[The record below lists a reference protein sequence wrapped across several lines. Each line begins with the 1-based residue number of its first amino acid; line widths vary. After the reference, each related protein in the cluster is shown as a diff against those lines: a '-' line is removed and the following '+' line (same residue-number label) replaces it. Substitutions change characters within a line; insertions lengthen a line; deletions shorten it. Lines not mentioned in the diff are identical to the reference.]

1 MTRVVCDVGQS
12 RRMETCGAEEPYE
25 GNLHVR
31 FCGGIGRVIADPTR
45 TADCLQPTLALRLS
59 AAADAQRSVAE
70 TQQLLTVYTYP
81 CTVKPMKRR
90 DLERA
95 LRQLGWYFLR
105 HGGKH
110 DVWTDGKREEAIPRH
125 TEIHDK
131 LAQAIL
137 RRVKGNS

>member
-1 MTRVVCDVGQS
+1 MERSTSRQGLELTRGPRQ
-12 RRMETCGAEEPYE
+12 RRLMLADSSFGVFASATRPLPGAAEP
-25 GNLHVR
+25 
-31 FCGGIGRVIADPTR
+31 
-45 TADCLQPTLALRLS
+45 
-59 AAADAQRSVAE
+59 QRSVSE
-70 TQQLLTVYTYP
+70 TQRLLTVYTYP

-90 DLERA
+90 DVERA

-137 RRVKGNS
+137 RRVKGSA

>member
-1 MTRVVCDVGQS
+1 MLDNKHRSKPPENHTYIILSGQN
-12 RRMETCGAEEPYE
+12 
-25 GNLHVR
+25 NLLIN
-31 FCGGIGRVIADPTR
+31 G
-45 TADCLQPTLALRLS
+45 
-59 AAADAQRSVAE
+59 SVAE
-70 TQQLLTVYTYP
+70 LQRLLTVYTYP

-137 RRVKGNS
+137 RRVKGSS

>member
-1 MTRVVCDVGQS
+1 MREGLRVA
-12 RRMETCGAEEPYE
+12 RLLR
-25 GNLHVR
+25 
-31 FCGGIGRVIADPTR
+31 GITS
-45 TADCLQPTLALRLS
+45 LTLACRRPPIASARSSLRLS
-59 AAADAQRSVAE
+59 AAPEAQRSVAE
-70 TQQLLTVYTYP
+70 IQRRLTVYTYP

-137 RRVKGNS
+137 RRVKGSS

>member
-1 MTRVVCDVGQS
+1 MS
-12 RRMETCGAEEPYE
+12 
-25 GNLHVR
+25 
-31 FCGGIGRVIADPTR
+31 
-45 TADCLQPTLALRLS
+45 CLTLACSRHRGARFVFNRRHAVPLPG
-59 AAADAQRSVAE
+59 AAEARRSVAE
-70 TQQLLTVYTYP
+70 IQRLLTVYTYP

-95 LRQLGWYFLR
+95 LRQLGWYFLC

-137 RRVKGNS
+137 RRVKGSS

>member
-1 MTRVVCDVGQS
+1 MV
-12 RRMETCGAEEPYE
+12 
-25 GNLHVR
+25 LHGYWQQLYGTVQ
-31 FCGGIGRVIADPTR
+31 CYTAGGR
-45 TADCLQPTLALRLS
+45 TIIS
-59 AAADAQRSVAE
+59 SVAE
-70 TQQLLTVYTYP
+70 TQRFLTVYTYP

-137 RRVKGNS
+137 RRVKGSS

>member
-1 MTRVVCDVGQS
+1 PPPSSTPQTVLCGYS
-12 RRMETCGAEEPYE
+12 RSLY
-25 GNLHVR
+25 
-31 FCGGIGRVIADPTR
+31 GIVPCSTISIYRIL
-45 TADCLQPTLALRLS
+45 C
-59 AAADAQRSVAE
+59 SVAE
-70 TQQLLTVYTYP
+70 TQRLLTVYTYP
-81 CTVKPMKRR
+81 CTVKPMKRC

-110 DVWTDGKREEAIPRH
+110 DVWTDGKREEAIPRP

-137 RRVKGNS
+137 RRVKGSA

>member
-1 MTRVVCDVGQS
+1 MVDLRVFWVDVATSSGTGFGKLTRVTSGV
-12 RRMETCGAEEPYE
+12 
-25 GNLHVR
+25 NLPA
-31 FCGGIGRVIADPTR
+31 IGSHYV
-45 TADCLQPTLALRLS
+45 
-59 AAADAQRSVAE
+59 SVAE
-70 TQQLLTVYTYP
+70 TQQLLTVYTYL
-81 CTVKPMKRR
+81 CTVKSMKRR

-137 RRVKGNS
+137 RRVKGSA

>member
-1 MTRVVCDVGQS
+1 MQ
-12 RRMETCGAEEPYE
+12 GA
-25 GNLHVR
+25 
-31 FCGGIGRVIADPTR
+31 
-45 TADCLQPTLALRLS
+45 
-59 AAADAQRSVAE
+59 RSVWKGGKTVKSYLSLLAE
-70 TQQLLTVYTYP
+70 IQRPLTVYTYP

-105 HGGKH
+105 HGGQH

-131 LAQAIL
+131 LARAIL
-137 RRVKGNS
+137 RRVKGRA

>member
-1 MTRVVCDVGQS
+1 V
-12 RRMETCGAEEPYE
+12 
-25 GNLHVR
+25 LHLTTACKR
-31 FCGGIGRVIADPTR
+31 PPIAYAP
-45 TADCLQPTLALRLS
+45 ASLRLS
-59 AAADAQRSVAE
+59 AAPEAQRSVAE
-70 TQQLLTVYTYP
+70 IQRLLTVYTYP

-110 DVWTDGKREEAIPRH
+110 DVWNDGKREEAIPRH

-137 RRVKGNS
+137 RRVKGSAYIYAIARTCL

>member
-1 MTRVVCDVGQS
+1 MLASRCVGTPAEPRS
-12 RRMETCGAEEPYE
+12 GAD
-25 GNLHVR
+25 R
-31 FCGGIGRVIADPTR
+31 
-45 TADCLQPTLALRLS
+45 LQLRLRS
-59 AAADAQRSVAE
+59 APPALPAAAHRQRSVAE
-70 TQQLLTVYTYP
+70 TQRLLTMYTYP

-137 RRVKGNS
+137 RRVKGSA

>member
-1 MTRVVCDVGQS
+1 MDGRLTRACS
-12 RRMETCGAEEPYE
+12 RRLPASAP
-25 GNLHVR
+25 
-31 FCGGIGRVIADPTR
+31 AS
-45 TADCLQPTLALRLS
+45 LRLPG
-59 AAADAQRSVAE
+59 AAEARRSVAE

-81 CTVKPMKRR
+81 CTVQSMKRR

-95 LRQLGWYFLR
+95 LRHLGWYFLR

-125 TEIHDK
+125 TEMHDK

-137 RRVKGNS
+137 RRVKGSS

>member
-1 MTRVVCDVGQS
+1 
-12 RRMETCGAEEPYE
+12 
-25 GNLHVR
+25 
-31 FCGGIGRVIADPTR
+31 
-45 TADCLQPTLALRLS
+45 
-59 AAADAQRSVAE
+59 
-70 TQQLLTVYTYP
+70 
-81 CTVKPMKRR
+81 MKRR

-95 LRQLGWYFLR
+95 LRQLGWQFLR

-137 RRVKGNS
+137 RRAKGSSLNLCDCTDVSIKTASFGSRKCLCSTP

>member
-1 MTRVVCDVGQS
+1 LHRGREYNRGTGCGKTARPGLYGGCRV
-12 RRMETCGAEEPYE
+12 T
-25 GNLHVR
+25 
-31 FCGGIGRVIADPTR
+31 GIPTVE
-45 TADCLQPTLALRLS
+45 
-59 AAADAQRSVAE
+59 VAE
-70 TQQLLTVYTYP
+70 TRRLLTVYTYP

-110 DVWTDGKREEAIPRH
+110 DVWTNGKREEAIPRH

-137 RRVKGNS
+137 RRVKGSS

>member
-1 MTRVVCDVGQS
+1 MRQS
-12 RRMETCGAEEPYE
+12 VHG
-25 GNLHVR
+25 
-31 FCGGIGRVIADPTR
+31 
-45 TADCLQPTLALRLS
+45 
-59 AAADAQRSVAE
+59 AAAHRRRSVSE
-70 TQQLLTVYTYP
+70 TQRFLTVYTYP
-81 CTVKPMKRR
+81 CTVKSMKRR

-95 LRQLGWYFLR
+95 LRQLGWQFLR

-137 RRVKGNS
+137 RRAKGTP